1 MKFLISE
8 SEKQEILR
16 LYGVISEQQSIAYEA
31 STDKTPMYNYPKSN
45 LKSSNQKNGGLPGD
59 TKMENY
65 LFQTTLGDIKKRAV
79 GEQSQFFAGFKPT
92 TDQKKYVDY
101 LSIGN
106 VTLQGGGKKEFDL
119 TDPKA
124 VVVASHNGLLALFR
138 IMDAMKRTPGGIKA
152 KVEMGTVDTRTS
164 GVGVVNP
171 EKAYQIWRIMD
182 TVIELTAISM
192 VSGYVLAGSP
202 YRKTKSNLFQN
213 KAYVDLM
220 AGWGKFPKT
229 GPNPPTTEQ
238 ITDTLIRYMDGQI
251 RRVLTAEED
260 GKKDEFIKEFKL
272 TNYIGADNLTNLI
285 SSSYNK
291 TVGEVQ
297 SSLNGVLNL
306 IRPAYVKMYTD
317 FTRKYYTDNSNE
329 LVEIMNSKLNDK
341 PKYNLKDQVTLY
353 SRTDINL
360 GPNQIQPAAQNTSA
374 KTVQTR
380 EVGN

>member
-8 SEKQEILR
+8 SEKQEILK

-31 STDKTPMYNYPKSN
+31 STDKTPMYNYPKKN

-59 TKMENY
+59 AKMENY

-106 VTLQGGGKKEFDL
+106 VVLQGGGTKEFDL

-124 VVVASHNGLLALFR
+124 VVVASHNGLLALLR
-138 IMDAMKRTPGGIKA
+138 LMDAMKRAPNGIKV

-171 EKAYQIWRIMD
+171 EKAYQIGRIKD
-182 TVIELTAISM
+182 TIIELTAISM
-192 VSGYVLAGSP
+192 ISGYDLMDSP
-202 YRKTKSNLFQN
+202 YRKTNSNLFKN
-213 KAYVDLM
+213 KAYIDIIS
-220 AGWGKFPKT
+220 GWAKLPKT

-238 ITDTLIRYMDGQI
+238 ITNSLIKYMDLQI
-251 RRVLTAEED
+251 YRILTKEED
-260 GKKDEFIKEFKL
+260 SKREEFMREFKL
-272 TNYIGADNLTNLI
+272 STYIGEDNLKNLI
-285 SSSYNK
+285 NSSYNK
-291 TVGEVQ
+291 KVDEVQ
-297 SSLNGVLNL
+297 SSLTGVLNL
-306 IRPAYVKMYTD
+306 IRPAYIKMYTD
-317 FTRKYYTDNSNE
+317 FTRKYYPDNSSE

-341 PKYNLKDQVTLY
+341 PSYNLKDQVTLY
-353 SRTDINL
+353 SKTDVTL
-360 GPNQIQPAAQNTSA
+360 VTGQAQTAQNTA
-374 KTVQTR
+374 TKTVQSR
-380 EVGN
+380 EIGK